1 MSTPAPNVPSS
12 TASDTSIPLSL
23 ALLPVILLMI
33 MLAASVYY
41 FADDSSY
48 GGNQIGLLI
57 AAAIASLIGVRL
69 GYRWTDIEQGII
81 DGISNAMIAV
91 LILLVVGSL
100 IGSWMLSGTVQ
111 SLIYYGLMLISA
123 EWFYAAACLVCAIA
137 AMSIGSSWTVAG
149 TLGVA
154 FMGMAAAMQ
163 LDPAIAAGAV
173 ISGAYFGD
181 KLSPLSDTTNLAS
194 AVTNTPLFLH
204 IQNLLWTTIPSF
216 ILALILFTFMGGES
230 SLSSAQSIRETMVGL
245 DANFTIGLHLLLP
258 VVFVFALA
266 WLKVPALPT
275 ILAGALLGGLF
286 AVVFQPEV
294 VSRFALVS
302 GFSSDLSA
310 IEQGILAV
318 WKVLFDGYQSNI
330 GNDALDSLLS
340 RGGMSSMLNTVWLIL
355 CAMAFGSVMETVGLL
370 QRILTA
376 IMSSIESTT
385 GLIITTVFTC
395 IGANVMTADQYIA
408 IVLPGRMFKLEYAKR
423 GLASQNLSRTLED
436 SATMTSP
443 LIPWNTCGAYMAGT
457 LGVATLSY
465 LPYTFFNLLG
475 PLFCIAFAIT
485 HFRIIPIEANAAT
498 NSEAN
503 SEKRVG

>member
-1 MSTPAPNVPSS
+1 MSSPTSNVPTG
-12 TASDTSIPLSL
+12 TASEKSIPLSL

-41 FADDSSY
+41 FSDDSSY

-57 AAAIASLIGVRL
+57 AAAVASMIGVRL
-69 GYRWTDIEQGII
+69 GYKWADIEQGII

-216 ILALILFTFMGGES
+216 VMALILFSIMGGEPT
-230 SLSSAQSIRETMVGL
+230 LSSAQSISDTMEGL

-275 ILAGALLGGLF
+275 ILAGALVGGLF
-286 AVVFQPEV
+286 AVIFQPEA
-294 VSRFALVS
+294 VSRFVLVS
-302 GFSSDLSA
+302 GFSASLSGV
-310 IEQGILAV
+310 EQNILAV

-370 QRILTA
+370 QRILAA

-408 IVLPGRMFKLEYAKR
+408 IVLPGRMFKLEYTKR
-423 GLASQNLSRTLED
+423 GLAPQNLSRTLED

-465 LPYTFFNLLG
+465 LPYAFFNLLG
-475 PLFCIAFAIT
+475 PILCIAFAVT
-485 HFRIIPIEANAAT
+485 HFRIIPLDTTAETGEEVSA
-498 NSEAN
+498 
-503 SEKRVG
+503 EKTA

>member
-1 MSTPAPNVPSS
+1 MSSSTPNVPTS
-12 TASDTSIPLSL
+12 TDNNNAIPLSL
-23 ALLPVILLMI
+23 AVLPVIILMI
-33 MLAASVYY
+33 MLAGSVYY
-41 FADDSSY
+41 FSDDSSY
-48 GGNQIGLLI
+48 GGNQIALLI
-57 AAAIASLIGVRL
+57 AAAVASIIGVRM
-69 GYRWTDIEQGII
+69 GFKWDTIEQGII

-154 FMGMAAAMQ
+154 FMGMSAAMQ

-194 AVTNTPLFLH
+194 AVTDTPLFLH

-216 ILALILFTFMGGES
+216 VIALLLFAFMGGEPT
-230 SLSSAQSIRETMVGL
+230 LSSEQSIRETMEGL

-258 VVFVFALA
+258 VFFVFALA
-266 WLKVPALPT
+266 WMRVPALPT
-275 ILAGALLGGLF
+275 ILAGAVIGCVF
-286 AVVFQPEV
+286 AVIFQPESVARFVV
-294 VSRFALVS
+294 VSEL
-302 GFSSDLSA
+302 GDGLSDV
-310 IEQGILAV
+310 EQNFLAA
-318 WKVLFDGYQSNI
+318 WKVLFDGYQSDI

-355 CAMAFGSVMETVGLL
+355 CAMTFGSVMETVGLL
-370 QRILTA
+370 QRILAA

-408 IVLPGRMFKLEYAKR
+408 IVLPGRMFKLEYTKR

-457 LGVATLSY
+457 LGVATLTY

-475 PLFCIAFAIT
+475 PIFCIAFAVT
-485 HFRIIPIEANAAT
+485 HFRIIPLTEEEMIEKAA
-498 NSEAN
+498 
-503 SEKRVG
+503 

>member
-1 MSTPAPNVPSS
+1 
-12 TASDTSIPLSL
+12 
-23 ALLPVILLMI
+23 MI
-33 MLAASVYY
+33 MLAGSVYY
-41 FADDSSY
+41 FSDNSSY

-57 AAAIASLIGVRL
+57 AAAIASIIGVKL
-69 GYRWTDIEQGII
+69 GYKWEVIEKGII

-216 ILALILFTFMGGES
+216 VIALILFTFMGGEP
-230 SLSSAQSIRETMVGL
+230 SLSSAQSVSETMDGL
-245 DANFTIGLHLLLP
+245 DGNFAIGLHLLLP
-258 VVFVFALA
+258 VAFVFALA
-266 WLKVPALPT
+266 WLRVPALPT

-286 AVVFQPEV
+286 AVIFQPDA
-294 VSRFALVS
+294 VSRFVIVS
-302 GFSSDLSA
+302 GFSSDLSG
-310 IEQGILAV
+310 IEQNILAV

-408 IVLPGRMFKLEYAKR
+408 IVLPGRMFKLEYTKR
-423 GLASQNLSRTLED
+423 GLAPQNLSRTLED

-465 LPYTFFNLLG
+465 LPYAFFNLLG
-475 PLFCIAFAIT
+475 PILCIAFAVT
-485 HFRIIPIEANAAT
+485 HFRIIPLETSSDEELEADVEFNR
-498 NSEAN
+498 
-503 SEKRVG
+503 EKSVS